1 MILQRLQEL
10 QSGRVL
16 FEYALRRPLQLS
28 LAQRTGT
35 RALDWPGRTLSSSRD
50 KGHKKPNSQKKNPHK
65 TNKKPNPNQKYTSKK
80 PQQNKNPKPKTT
92 NAKTK
97 R

>member
-28 LAQRTGT
+28 LAQCTGMQ
-35 RALDWPGRTLSSSRD
+35 ALSWTLPGSRD
-50 KGHKKPNSQKKNPHK
+50 NGPQKNKTKKHK
-65 TNKKPNPNQKYTSKK
+65 
-80 PQQNKNPKPKTT
+80 PKPKIHLKKK
-92 NAKTK
+92 NNKK
-97 R
+97 RN

>member
-28 LAQRTGT
+28 LAQRTGMQ
-35 RALDWPGRTLSSSRD
+35 ALNWTLPGSRD
-50 KGHKKPNSQKKNPHK
+50 NGPQKNKTKK
-65 TNKKPNPNQKYTSKK
+65 
-80 PQQNKNPKPKTT
+80 PKPKPKIHLKK
-92 NAKTK
+92 NQKQN
-97 R
+97 